1 MRMSCVDPPG
11 GVQLQRSNVKAG
23 FDTVDNGDSNI
34 LAFCMKSHR
43 GSVVIQEIGPCKGGG
58 KKEHYLVDILHTIS
72 KHPIAGV
79 TNSFKAQLDF

>member
-34 LAFCMKSHR
+34 LAFYMKSHR
-43 GSVVIQEIGPCKGGG
+43 GSVVIQEIGPCQGG
-58 KKEHYLVDILHTIS
+58 KKGALLGGYSAHH
-72 KHPIAGV
+72 
-79 TNSFKAQLDF
+79 FKAPHCWCD

>member
-11 GVQLQRSNVKAG
+11 GVQLQHSNVKAG

-34 LAFCMKSHR
+34 FGFLY
-43 GSVVIQEIGPCKGGG
+43 EITQGKCGDTGNRAMSRGG

>member
-43 GSVVIQEIGPCKGGG
+43 GSVVIQEIGPCQGGE
-58 KKEHYLVDILHTIS
+58 KRSTTWWIFCTPFQSTPLLV
-72 KHPIAGV
+72 
-79 TNSFKAQLDF
+79 